1 MNYNFIINKWSFC
14 NELGISVG
22 LLNYLLYSNKKNGIE
37 DFYISF
43 SIPKKN
49 GEERIIHAPNEQL
62 KFVQKKIQQLL
73 QIRNDEI
80 YNTLNV
86 ENKIVHGFVPEKNI
100 ITNARIHRNKKT
112 VINIDIEDF
121 FQSIHFGR
129 VRGFFEKDKYFGL
142 SKEVALI
149 IAQLTCYKGHLPQGA
164 PTSPIISNLIA
175 KILDLRI
182 LRICKK
188 YKLDYTRYADDMT
201 FSTNKHF
208 TSDKL
213 EKLLI
218 DLEKVLND
226 TGFKLNTKKTRIQRN
241 NLRQDVTGLTVN
253 EKLNVNKVYIKKTRA
268 MAHSLYKNNEFY
280 IEGNQGTIDQ
290 LEGRFSFINQL
301 DKFNNNISKN
311 KSIEYNLIKNQKNFS
326 YISTSQKRTNTKSEQ
341 FFKLLNTREKEY
353 QKFLFFKLFYGN
365 PKPLLITEGKTD
377 IKYLKAA
384 LKKLYKD
391 YPQLV
396 EKRGNEYIYKVSFL
410 NKASR
415 RNKKI
420 SKLQYFL
427 NISEHGGDVMK
438 NIFSYYDEENK
449 YYPSYYNYFDKLRNH
464 AGANNP
470 VILFYDN
477 EINRKK
483 DSPIKS
489 FINHA
494 NLKSK
499 VKKLEEHNKIHL
511 TKNLYL
517 LTHSLKEGVLE
528 GEIED
533 LFDIDVLNHE
543 INGKKFSRKD
553 QEDKNKYGKE
563 IFSNYVYSNYQ
574 NINFHNFKQVL
585 DDLVYIIQDYDLKK
599 NRKEVPTK

>member
-201 FSTNKHF
+201 FSTNEDF
-208 TSDKL
+208 TSKKL
-213 EKLLI
+213 EKLLSN
-218 DLEKVLND
+218 LEKVLND
-226 TGFKLNTKKTRIQRN
+226 SGFKINTEKTRIQRN
-241 NLRQDVTGLTVN
+241 NLRQDVTGITVN
-253 EKLNVNKVYIKKTRA
+253 EKLNVNKDYIKKTRA

-280 IEGNQGTIDQ
+280 IEDYQGTIEQ

-301 DKFNNNISKN
+301 DKFNNNISKDM
-311 KSIEYNLIKNQKNFS
+311 SIEYNLIKNQKNFS
-326 YISTSQKRTNTKSEQ
+326 YISTSQKITKTKSEQ
-341 FFKLLNTREKEY
+341 FFKLLNSREKEY

-365 PKPLLITEGKTD
+365 PKPLIITEGKTD

-499 VKKLEEHNKIHL
+499 VEKLKEHNKIHI

-543 INGKKFSRKD
+543 INGKKFSRKN